1 MERKKVVIDM
11 EQLDLLEQRVVKA
24 TELIRSLRKERD
36 SAQVRL
42 SETQQALEQLRREAA
57 RLDSEREAVTDL
69 STRIDILQEERQTIR
84 SRVSRMLDIMA
95 GLDENITQAHGDH

>member
-1 MERKKVVIDM
+1 MERKKVVIDL

-36 SAQVRL
+36 TAQIRL
-42 SETQQALEQLRREAA
+42 SETQQALEQLRGEAT
-57 RLDSEREAVTDL
+57 RLDSERGSVSEL

-95 GLDENITQAHGDH
+95 GLDENIPQAHGDH

>member
-24 TELIRSLRKERD
+24 TELIRALRKERD
-36 SAQVRL
+36 TAQVRL